1 MILNSQ
7 PFGVLHDNNVEQ
19 ILTPNDLLFGR
30 KLNEGNVSAKFDT
43 NKLTDLNTQLKHI
56 NNLINHLWNRWHS
69 VYMPLQIPKKVHQ
82 KTNSIIPGVGYAVNE
97 ENHSILR
104 PINKLYL
111 LEFQGE
117 FKIKSNNDNINDSRP
132 TGQQAAIIAH
142 LKRKYTS

>member
-1 MILNSQ
+1 MHSIFISCKVEMILNSQ

-69 VYMPLQIPKKVHQ
+69 VYMPLQIPKKFTRKQTVSYLVLAMLLIFTR
-82 KTNSIIPGVGYAVNE
+82 KIIP
-97 ENHSILR
+97 
-104 PINKLYL
+104 
-111 LEFQGE
+111 F
-117 FKIKSNNDNINDSRP
+117 
-132 TGQQAAIIAH
+132 
-142 LKRKYTS
+142 